1 MTTEIYINGDSY
13 SADAIGV
20 TPYSKY
26 LSALVNVPV
35 TNFAMQGSSND
46 RIFRTTLEYCAGLSK
61 DQKPLIIVGF
71 SFVTREETWIEDTSK
86 YFDRIKD
93 YPGSKF
99 ITTHWLQDK
108 DLDESTMHLIIDQN
122 INKQMINFYTKLFML
137 TQTLKSLN
145 LPYFL
150 FSAADNKDFR
160 NLEWSSLKNLN
171 MYQHIQQD
179 SCVADI
185 HNFNIGTWAEDNNIQ
200 TSPTKHLYD
209 DGHKKFADFLY
220 NKIYDF
226 IRQRR

>member
-1 MTTEIYINGDSY
+1 MISEIFINGDSY
-13 SADAIGV
+13 SAANNGSI
-20 TPYSKY
+20 PYSKY
-26 LSALVNVPV
+26 LGDLVNIPV
-35 TNFAMQGSSND
+35 TNFAMRGSSND
-46 RIFRTTLEYCAGLSK
+46 RIFRTTLEYCAGLSS
-61 DQKPLIIVGF
+61 DQKPLIIIGF
-71 SFVTREETWIEDTSK
+71 SFVPREETWIKDVSK
-86 YFDRIKD
+86 YSDRIKD

-99 ITTHWLQDK
+99 ISTHWLQDK

-150 FSAADNKDFR
+150 FSAANNKDFR
-160 NLEWSSLKNLN
+160 NLDWNSVNNLK

-185 HNFNIGTWAEDNNIQ
+185 HNFNIDIWAEENKVQ
-200 TSPTKHLYD
+200 TTSTKHLLD
-209 DGHKKFADFLY
+209 DGHRKFADFLY

-226 IRQRR
+226 IR

>member
-1 MTTEIYINGDSY
+1 LITEIYINGDSY
-13 SADAIGV
+13 SAIAPEV
-20 TPYSKY
+20 MPYSKY
-26 LSALVNVPV
+26 LGDLVNVPV
-35 TNFAMQGSSND
+35 INFAMAGGSND
-46 RIFRTTLEYCAGLSK
+46 RIFRTTLEYCAGLSS
-61 DQKPLIIVGF
+61 DQKPFIIIGF
-71 SFVTREETWIEDTSK
+71 SFVTREETWIEDISK
-86 YFDRIKD
+86 YSNRIKD

-99 ITTHWLQDK
+99 ITTQWLPDNN
-108 DLDESTMHLIIDQN
+108 LDEFTMHLIIDQN

-137 TQTLKSLN
+137 IQTLKSLN

-150 FSAADNKDFR
+150 FSAADNKDFK
-160 NLEWSSLKNLN
+160 NLEWFSLKNLN

-179 SCVADI
+179 PCVADI

-226 IRQRR
+226 IRQR